1 MATPI
6 IQIEAKRTCEQSL
19 AFRAVVSPPHLRR
32 KLPKLALPPLPGL
45 TPRQELGQLLDQLD
59 SPRAS
64 TYRRIAERA
73 LADNDADRI
82 ASSIRSVQGEIDRC
96 HTEADK
102 MHRLMPRLYPKPA
115 A

>member
-1 MATPI
+1 MAQVKVLDEP
-6 IQIEAKRTCEQSL
+6 KRTCEQSL
-19 AFRAVVSPPHLRR
+19 AFRATVSPPHLRR
-32 KLPKLALPPLPGL
+32 ILPKLALPPLPGL
-45 TPRQELGQLLDQLD
+45 TPRQELCQLLDQLD

-73 LADNDADRI
+73 LADNDPNSI

-96 HTEADK
+96 RTEAEK